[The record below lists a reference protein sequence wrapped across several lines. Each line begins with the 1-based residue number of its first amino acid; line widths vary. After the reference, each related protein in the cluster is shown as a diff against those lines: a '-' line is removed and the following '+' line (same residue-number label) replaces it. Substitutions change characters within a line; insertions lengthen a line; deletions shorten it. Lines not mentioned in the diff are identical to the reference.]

1 MSANCSTASL
11 SPFEIETMTRGFQDS
26 QAIYVIAK
34 LEVPDILLDGPRQVD
49 FIARKCGANT
59 DFLYRLLRYLA
70 AIDIFVESE
79 NKTFDNNTRS
89 LPFCSRSSYRSI
101 CLMRMELNYE
111 AFGKLLESLKQGTN
125 CFQLCYGMG
134 MFDYLKDKDEQRA
147 VFTDAMEELALKYRQ
162 KVVAAIDLSK
172 LNQTVDSS
180 ATLVDVGGANG
191 ALTCNIVRKFPNWK
205 GIVFD
210 RPEVVPTAIA
220 YASTMGLSN
229 RVTTHGGDFFENVP
243 TGDIHFMSY
252 ILNDWCNDD
261 CVIILKNI
269 HNAMADGAVLM
280 MIEMVIKE
288 GFGYQESKMRDLIM
302 MATSK
307 GKERTTS
314 EFKKL
319 FASTGFVLTDV
330 VDVPPT
336 EHSILYAR
344 KA

>member
-1 MSANCSTASL
+1 MSASGSTDSL

-34 LEVPDILLDGPRQVD
+34 LGVPDVLLDGPRQVD

-59 DFLYRLLRYLA
+59 DFLYRLLRYLS

-79 NKTFDNNTRS
+79 NRTFENNARS
-89 LPFCSRSSYRSI
+89 LPFSSRSSYRKV

-111 AFGKLLESLKQGTN
+111 PFGKLLECVKQGTDGY
-125 CFQLCYGMG
+125 QLCYGMG
-134 MFDYLKDKDEQRA
+134 MFDYLKDRDEQRL
-147 VFTDAMEELALKYRQ
+147 VFTDAMEELAINYRQ

-172 LNQTVDSS
+172 LNRTVDSS
-180 ATLVDVGGANG
+180 VTLVDVGGANG
-191 ALTCNIVRKFPNWK
+191 ALTCAMVKNFPNWK

-210 RPEVVPTAIA
+210 RPEVVPVAIS

-229 RVTTHGGDFFENVP
+229 RVTTHAGDFLKSVP
-243 TGDIHFMSY
+243 TGDVYFIGY
-252 ILNDWCNDD
+252 ILHDWSDDD
-261 CVIILKNI
+261 CVTILKNI
-269 HNAMADGAVLM
+269 HNAMPDGAVLVTM
-280 MIEMVIKE
+280 EMVIKE
-288 GFGYQESKMRDLIM
+288 GFGYQESKIRDLIM
-302 MATSK
+302 MTMFN

-319 FASTGFVLTDV
+319 FTSAGFVLTDV
-330 VDVPPT
+330 DDVPPT